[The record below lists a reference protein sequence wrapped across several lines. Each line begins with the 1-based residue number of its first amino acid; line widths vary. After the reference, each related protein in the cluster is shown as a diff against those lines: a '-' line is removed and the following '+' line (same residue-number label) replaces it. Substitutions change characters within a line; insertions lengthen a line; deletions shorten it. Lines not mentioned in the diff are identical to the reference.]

1 MISLVTTFW
10 IFVFL
15 FGFVGTMRGWTR
27 EAVVTASVIL
37 ALFTI
42 NQFSSTMFG
51 FLNFN
56 NAAAQPTDAVWR
68 QQFYI
73 LTAILLVI
81 GFFGYQGPTLAASRV
96 GDRLRLRDNV
106 QDKVFGFLVGGL
118 NGYLIVGSIWSFL
131 EYYIRA
137 ASDWVRFP
145 PNVGY
150 PFNPEVITRP
160 APEIAA
166 IIDNLPIP
174 LLTQSPFILPVLLV
188 LVFLFVLVVLL

>member
-1 MISLVTTFW
+1 MISLVTAFW

-51 FLNFN
+51 FLGFDNVV
-56 NAAAQPTDAVWR
+56 PPEPAVWR

-73 LTAILLVI
+73 LSLILIVI

-106 QDKVFGFLVGGL
+106 QDKVFGFLIGGL
-118 NGYLIVGSIWSFL
+118 NGYLIMGSIWSFL
-131 EYYIRA
+131 EYYVQS
-137 ASDWVRFP
+137 ASNWLRFP
-145 PNVGY
+145 PNLPY

-160 APEIAA
+160 AIETAA

>member
-51 FLNFN
+51 FLGFDN
-56 NAAAQPTDAVWR
+56 NVVPPEAVRR
-68 QQFYI
+68 QEFYI
-73 LTAILLVI
+73 LSAILLVI

-118 NGYLIVGSIWSFL
+118 NGYLIMGSIWSFL
-131 EYYIRA
+131 EYRVVA
-137 ASDWVRFP
+137 ASNWVRYP
-145 PNVGY
+145 PDVPY
-150 PFNPEVITRP
+150 PFNPAVITRP
-160 APEIAA
+160 APELAP

-174 LLTQSPFILPVLLV
+174 LLTQSPYVLPVLLV